1 MTDSTSPAGRDEAAS
16 DGEARQERVRRAKV
30 TLGLFLGP
38 LAALGLLLMEA
49 PADMPPA
56 AWQVVALT
64 AWMAT
69 WWVLEPVPI
78 AVTALLPVAVLPLL
92 GVGTINEVA
101 VPYANPL
108 IFLFLGGFLLAEA
121 IQRWGLHRRIAML
134 VLRVS
139 GSRPDRL
146 VGGFMIAT
154 AALSMWVSNTAT
166 AALMVPIGLSVLAM
180 LERQGGS
187 GASRHTALTLL
198 LGIALAANIGGM
210 GTLIGTPPNALLAGF
225 MGDSYG
231 IEIGFAQWMA
241 VAVPPSLLL
250 LALGWWLL
258 TRWVYPVARDEVPG
272 VAQLLADQA
281 RDLGRMTRPEQRVAA
296 IFALV
301 ALAWVTRPLLER
313 ALGVGLSDAGI
324 AMVGALLLFVVPA
337 RWRQRQFLMDW
348 DSARHLPWGVL
359 IMVGGGLSL
368 GTAIEESG
376 LAAEVAEGL
385 GAFGSWPTWGLVG
398 MVALVVMLMSHVTSN
413 TATAAAIL
421 PLTASLT
428 VSLGASPLL
437 LSVPVAM
444 AASCAFMLPV
454 ATPPNAVVFGSGRI
468 SVAEMMRAGA
478 LVSVAA
484 LGVITLVV
492 FALAMPI
499 LGFGWAA

>member
-1 MTDSTSPAGRDEAAS
+1 MNDPQVRDAEEASQDA
-16 DGEARQERVRRAKV
+16 ELRQARRERIKV

-38 LAALGLLLMEA
+38 LAAALLLWMEA
-49 PADMPPA
+49 PADMPSA

-64 AWMAT
+64 AWMAV

-78 AVTALLPVAVLPLL
+78 AVTALLPVALLPLL
-92 GVGTINEVA
+92 GVGTIHSVA

-146 VGGFMIAT
+146 VAGFMLAT

-180 LERQGGS
+180 LERQGGA
-187 GASRHTALTLL
+187 GASRHMALTLL

-225 MGDSYG
+225 MGESYG

-250 LALGWWLL
+250 LALAWWLL
-258 TRWVYPVARDEVPG
+258 TRWVYPVERREVPG
-272 VAQLLADQA
+272 VAEMLADQA

-296 IFALV
+296 IFVLV
-301 ALAWVTRPLLER
+301 ALAWITRPLLER
-313 ALGVGLSDAGI
+313 ALGVELSDAGI
-324 AMVGALLLFVVPA
+324 AIIGALLLFVVPA

-348 DSARHLPWGVL
+348 ESAKHLPWGVL

-368 GTAIEESG
+368 GTAIEGSG
-376 LAAEVAEGL
+376 LAAVVAEGL
-385 GAFGSWPTWGLVG
+385 GVFGSWPTWTMVA
-398 MVALVVMLMSHVTSN
+398 MVALAVMLMSHVTSN

-437 LSVPVAM
+437 LSVPVA
-444 AASCAFMLPV
+444 
-454 ATPPNAVVFGSGRI
+454 TPPNAVVFASGRL
-468 SVAEMMRAGA
+468 SVAEMVRAGA
-478 LVSVAA
+478 LISLAA
-484 LGVITLVV
+484 LVVITLVV

>member
-1 MTDSTSPAGRDEAAS
+1 MNDPQTRDAEEASQDA
-16 DGEARQERVRRAKV
+16 ERRQARRERLQV

-38 LAALGLLLMEA
+38 LAAALLLWMEA
-49 PADMPPA
+49 PADMPAA

-64 AWMAT
+64 AWMAV

-78 AVTALLPVAVLPLL
+78 AVTALLPVALLPLL
-92 GVGTINEVA
+92 GVGTIHSVA
-101 VPYANPL
+101 APYANPL

-146 VGGFMIAT
+146 VAGFMLAT

-180 LERQGGS
+180 LERQGGA
-187 GASRHTALTLL
+187 GASHHMALTLL

-225 MGDSYG
+225 MGESYG

-250 LALGWWLL
+250 LALAWWLL
-258 TRWVYPVARDEVPG
+258 TRWVYPVERREVPG
-272 VAQLLADQA
+272 VAEMLADQA

-301 ALAWVTRPLLER
+301 ALAWITRPLLEG
-313 ALGVGLSDAGI
+313 ALGLELSDAGI
-324 AMVGALLLFVVPA
+324 AIIGALLLFVVPA

-348 DSARHLPWGVL
+348 ESAKHLPWGVL

-376 LAAEVAEGL
+376 LAAVVAEGL
-385 GAFGSWPTWGLVG
+385 GVFGSWPTWTMVA
-398 MVALVVMLMSHVTSN
+398 MVALAVMLMSHVTSN

-454 ATPPNAVVFGSGRI
+454 ATPPNAVVFASGRL
-468 SVAEMMRAGA
+468 SVAEMVRAGA
-478 LVSVAA
+478 LISVAA
-484 LGVITLVV
+484 LVVITLVV
-492 FALAMPI
+492 FALAMPL

>member
-1 MTDSTSPAGRDEAAS
+1 MSELPATDAPEEVELRQ
-16 DGEARQERVRRAKV
+16 ARRQRVKV

-38 LAALGLLLMEA
+38 LAATLLLWME
-49 PADMPPA
+49 
-56 AWQVVALT
+56 ALT
-64 AWMAT
+64 AWMAA

-78 AVTALLPVAVLPLL
+78 AVTALLPVALLPLL
-92 GVGTINEVA
+92 GVGAIHSVA
-101 VPYANPL
+101 APYANPL

-134 VLRVS
+134 VLQVS

-146 VGGFMIAT
+146 VAGFMLAT

-180 LERQGGS
+180 LERQGGA
-187 GASRHTALTLL
+187 GASHHMALTLL

-225 MGDSYG
+225 MGENYG

-250 LALGWWLL
+250 LALAWWLL
-258 TRWVYPVARDEVPG
+258 TRLVYPVERSEMPG
-272 VAQLLADQA
+272 VAEMLADQA
-281 RDLGRMTRPEQRVAA
+281 RDLGRMTRPELRVAA

-301 ALAWVTRPLLER
+301 ALAWITRPLLEG
-313 ALGVGLSDAGI
+313 ALGLELSDAGI
-324 AMVGALLLFVVPA
+324 AIIGALLLFVVPA
-337 RWRQRQFLMDW
+337 RWRQRQLLMDW
-348 DSARHLPWGVL
+348 ESAKHLPWGVL

-376 LAAEVAEGL
+376 LAAVVAKGL
-385 GAFGSWPTWGLVG
+385 GAFGSWPVWTLVA
-398 MVALVVMLMSHVTSN
+398 MVALAVMLMSHVTSN

-454 ATPPNAVVFGSGRI
+454 ATPPNAVVFASGKL
-468 SVAEMMRAGA
+468 SVAEMVRAGA
-478 LVSVAA
+478 LISLAA
-484 LGVITLVV
+484 LVVITLVV
-492 FALAMPI
+492 FALAMPL

>member
-1 MTDSTSPAGRDEAAS
+1 MAGSSVQEAQTQEAS
-16 DGEARQERVRRAKV
+16 ARSERVSRLKI
-30 TLGLFLGP
+30 TLGLPLGP
-38 LAALGLLLMEA
+38 LMAAGLLLLEA
-49 PADMPPA
+49 PSGLPPA

-78 AVTALLPVAVLPLL
+78 AVTALLPVALLPLL
-92 GVGTINEVA
+92 GVTSVNDA
-101 VPYANPL
+101 AAPYANPL

-121 IQRWGLHRRIAML
+121 IQRWSLHRRIAML

-139 GSRPDRL
+139 GQRPDQL
-146 VGGFMIAT
+146 VGGFMVAT

-166 AALMVPIGLSVLAM
+166 AALMVPIGLSVLAL
-180 LERQGGS
+180 LERQGGG
-187 GASRHTALTLL
+187 GASHHMELSLL

-225 MGDSYG
+225 MADNHG
-231 IEIGFAQWMA
+231 IEIGFAQWML
-241 VAVPPSLLL
+241 VAVPPALLL
-250 LALGWWLL
+250 LALAWWLL
-258 TRWVYPVARDEVPG
+258 TRRIYPVGVEALPG
-272 VAQLLADQA
+272 VADMLSEQA
-281 RDLGRMTRPEQRVAA
+281 QDLGRMSGPERRVAA

-301 ALAWVTRPLLER
+301 ALAWVTRPLLQSW
-313 ALGVGLSDAGI
+313 LGVELSDAGI
-324 AMVGALLLFVVPA
+324 AVVGALLLFVVPA
-337 RWRQRQFLMDW
+337 RWSERQFLMDW
-348 DSARHLPWGVL
+348 ESARYLPWGVL

-368 GTAIEESG
+368 GTAIESSG
-376 LAAEVAEGL
+376 LAAAVAEGL
-385 GAFGSWPTWGLVG
+385 AGFGSWPVWALVGLV
-398 MVALVVMLMSHVTSN
+398 VLVVMVMSHVTSN

-437 LSVPVAM
+437 LAVPVAM

-454 ATPPNAVVFGSGRI
+454 ATPPNAVVFGSGRL

-478 LVSVAA
+478 PVGLVA
-484 LGVITLVV
+484 LVV
-492 FALAMPI
+492 IGLAVFGLAMPI